1 MAEEHP
7 GAVMSAWT
15 FDGGGPS
22 VMTVI
27 AVAVVMT
34 LTAGTGAV
42 AGSMITG
49 KQIKK
54 GTITSKHLKNGTVRP
69 ADLSSAAKRR
79 MTGPAGPEG
88 ARERPV
94 LRDRKGLRAFPG
106 RWA

>member
-49 KQIKK
+49 
-54 GTITSKHLKNGTVRP
+54 KHLKNGTVRP